1 MPNLTTENP
10 EKSLD
15 DKLCLIS
22 EQFKQGLESIFL
34 LNKNIK
40 NIQETLTKLEKDKMA
55 LLEENASLEAQSSST
70 ANDLKQVKKS
80 FNDSEQ
86 FIRR

>member
-15 DKLCLIS
+15 DKLCPLS

-40 NIQETLTKLEKDKMA
+40 KNPRGSDKA
-55 LLEENASLEAQSSST
+55 
-70 ANDLKQVKKS
+70 
-80 FNDSEQ
+80 
-86 FIRR
+86 